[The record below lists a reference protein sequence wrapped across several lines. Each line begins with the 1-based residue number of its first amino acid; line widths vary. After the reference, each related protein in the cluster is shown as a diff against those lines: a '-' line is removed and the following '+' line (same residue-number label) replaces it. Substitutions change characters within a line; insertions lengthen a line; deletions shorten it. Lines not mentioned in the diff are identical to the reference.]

1 MTTGR
6 TFVDFAALKERVSL
20 HQGMQMLGLTLKQSG
35 AQYRGACPVHG
46 GGDRTL
52 VVTPGKGFYC
62 FAEKKGGDVI
72 QLVAHVKQI
81 ANREAAEEIDRHFGI
96 SLTTPKPQSPSER
109 PPAPQAREQ
118 RQGFD
123 PAAYAARLDPSADAL
138 QALGLA
144 PETYKA
150 FSAGY
155 ASGGVNRG
163 KLALPLHDRA
173 GTCIAYF
180 GRTLKDESPKLT
192 FPNGVD
198 PMAHIFNAHRIQAG
212 ELYLVRD
219 PLQVLSAY
227 EAGIENVVA
236 FLTDTIAPLQLEQL
250 AALMDERKCESV
262 ELY

>member
-20 HQGMQMLGLTLKQSG
+20 HQGMQMLGLNLKQSG
-35 AQYRGACPVHG
+35 AQYRGACPIHG

-62 FAEKKGGDVI
+62 FSEKKGGDVI

-81 ANREAAEEIDRHFGI
+81 GNREAAEEIDRHFGI
-96 SLTTPKPQSPSER
+96 SLTTPKPQAAPIK

-118 RQGFD
+118 KHGFD
-123 PAAYAARLDPSADAL
+123 PAAYAARLDPAAEAL
-138 QALGLA
+138 NAVGLA

-150 FSAGY
+150 FGAGY

-163 KLALPLHDRA
+163 RLALPLHDRE
-173 GTCIAYF
+173 GTCIGYF

-192 FPNGVD
+192 FASGTNP
-198 PMAHIFNAHRIQAG
+198 AEHIFNAHRAQAG

-219 PLQVLSAY
+219 PVDVLRAY
-227 EAGIENVVA
+227 EAGVENVVS
-236 FLTDTIAPLQLEQL
+236 FLTDTISAQQLEML
-250 AALMDERKCESV
+250 AALMDQKQVETV